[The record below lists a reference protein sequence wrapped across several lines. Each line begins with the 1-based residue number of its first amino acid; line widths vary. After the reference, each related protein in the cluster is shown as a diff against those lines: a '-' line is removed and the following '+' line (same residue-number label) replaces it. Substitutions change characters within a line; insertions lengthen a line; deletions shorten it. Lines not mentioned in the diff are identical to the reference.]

1 MALLELQ
8 SVRAG
13 YGSGPDILTDV
24 SIDVEA
30 GGTYVVI
37 GPNGAGKSTMLKVI
51 SGLLTPRD
59 GTVVFDG
66 ESIGGRR
73 PDQILGAGVCFVPQ
87 DRTVFPEMTVRE
99 NLVMGGFLLRDSGKV
114 TKRLKW
120 VLDMFPILDERSA
133 QLAQTMS
140 GGEQQLLALA
150 RALMIEPKVM
160 MVDEPSLG
168 LAPQAAHQIFDT
180 INRLSDELGVTILMV
195 EQNVRMGLDLAD
207 YAFVLD
213 LGTKRFE
220 GPSKEISE
228 DPRIRDLYLGAMA
241 SDAEEGTEEG
251 EEGSGG

>member
-1 MALLELQ
+1 MSLLELRT
-8 SVRAG
+8 VRAG
-13 YGSGPDILTDV
+13 YGVGPDILTDV
-24 SIDVEA
+24 TIDVEA

-51 SGLLTPRD
+51 SGLLVPRD

-66 ESIGGRR
+66 KDIGGRR
-73 PDQILGAGVCFVPQ
+73 PDQILEAGICFVPQ

-99 NLVMGGFLLRDSGKV
+99 NLVMGGFLIRDRDKV
-114 TKRLKW
+114 SKQLEW
-120 VLDMFPILDERSA
+120 VFDMFPILRERA
-133 QLAQTMS
+133 PQLAQTMS

-150 RALMIEPKVM
+150 RAMMIEPKVM

-168 LAPQAAHQIFDT
+168 LAPQSAQQVFDT
-180 INRLSDELGVTILMV
+180 IRRLSSELGVTIVMV
-195 EQNVRMGLDLAD
+195 EQNVRMGLELAD

-241 SDAEEGTEEG
+241 PPAVEEEAEGT
-251 EEGSGG
+251 GSDD